1 MFPGIQSIH
10 EICPGIILRCDC
22 LSSEMDKTIL
32 SPEEWHARWASGTR
46 PTADPKPCLV
56 IEVDYDAEFV
66 KVARLCDAAPRDCR
80 KWVRIDSAPE
90 IEWCHPYSWIWVG
103 SPATMRLVKNRS
115 RIMHINQ
122 DPRFNQDPISSRNLR
137 HYLVHRENYESW
149 RRFQAQTQS
158 SPEPSPF
165 SAAYGTN
172 LGPYTTLH
180 VQPVV
185 VPAGFTEQH
194 PMHPGLYRNPG
205 TGWFWSAERGLI
217 HPK

>member
-10 EICPGIILRCDC
+10 EICPGLILRCDC
-22 LSSEMDKTIL
+22 LSIEMDKTIL

-56 IEVDYDAEFV
+56 IEVDYDTEFV

-90 IEWCHPYSWIWVG
+90 IEWCHPYSWIWVA

-149 RRFQAQTQS
+149 RRFQDPVVARAIAVQRS
-158 SPEPSPF
+158 IRDKPRAVHHAPR
-165 SAAYGTN
+165 AARRGSRRIYGTAPDASRAVPKS
-172 LGPYTTLH
+172 GDR
-180 VQPVV
+180 VV
-185 VPAGFTEQH
+185 LEC
-194 PMHPGLYRNPG
+194 G
-205 TGWFWSAERGLI
+205 TRVDTSQMT
-217 HPK
+217 